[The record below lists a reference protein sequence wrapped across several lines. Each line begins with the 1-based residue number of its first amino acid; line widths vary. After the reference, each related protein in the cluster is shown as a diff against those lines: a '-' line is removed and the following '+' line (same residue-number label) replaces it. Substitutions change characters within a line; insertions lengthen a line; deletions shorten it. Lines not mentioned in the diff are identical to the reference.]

1 MTSLTSRLRGVKSLA
16 FTVPDLNVATDF
28 FESVF
33 GLELISE
40 SAPISDGKRSSM
52 RAFANAD
59 VRTEVRGTRV
69 LRAPFLNL
77 RLFEASYPGQRTL
90 WPMMLDVGGWHLA
103 GYVDDM
109 DDAVEF
115 LESCDVYVLG
125 PGKKPTTNPPEVGEG
140 SFACHCMT
148 RWGFHF
154 ELLTY
159 PNGRAYMDDFEGRL
173 WNPAQPDG
181 AAPLRS
187 TEGRG
192 VPGFRGF
199 EHLSVAVGDMEEVSR
214 FLEEVVGCQ
223 RFYDMGPM
231 DDRHGSGFGAY
242 VNVDVRVSVS
252 KVRLFR
258 TPYLNLEIIEPDF
271 PGQNRAWPN
280 LFDVGGW
287 RLELAVDDV
296 DAAAEGLAHADIHVL
311 GGKRED
317 EDSGWRV
324 SCVTPFGM
332 YFDLVPAGGAGGAGG
347 AGDPASAPRA
357 WDPARPEV

>member
-1 MTSLTSRLRGVKSLA
+1 MTSLMSELRGVRDLA
-16 FTVPDLNVATDF
+16 FTVPDLGVATDF

-33 GLELISE
+33 GAEVVAE
-40 SAPISDGKRSSM
+40 SGPQHDGRRSSM

-69 LRAPFLNL
+69 LRTPFLNL

-109 DDAVEF
+109 DEAMEF

-154 ELLTY
+154 ELTSY

-173 WNPAQPDG
+173 WNPARPDRG
-181 AAPLRS
+181 AARRS
-187 TEGRG
+187 ADGRG

-199 EHLSVAVGDMEEVSR
+199 EHLSVAVGDIEEVTR
-214 FLEEVVGCQ
+214 FLEEVVGCE
-223 RFYDMGPM
+223 RFYDMGPI

-242 VNVDVRVSVS
+242 ANVDVRVSVS

-271 PGQNRAWPN
+271 PGQNRAWPG
-280 LFDVGGW
+280 LFDMGGW
-287 RLELAVDDV
+287 HLALTVDDV
-296 DAAAEGLAHADIHVL
+296 DAAVQRLSHADVHVL

-317 EDSGWRV
+317 DYSGCRV
-324 SCVTPFGM
+324 SCLTPFGM
-332 YFDLVPAGGAGGAGG
+332 YFDLVPAGAE
-347 AGDPASAPRA
+347 AGDAVPAGRA
-357 WDPARPEV
+357 WDPARPER